1 MWHSCRQNEKMITG
15 MMSSYRKRAERRKAY
30 FAKRQ
35 GDPLQTVQ
43 LSGTSIKLYKDPV
56 QYYSAENEE
65 NLMPWQGQH
74 DNKIDR
80 FDARSMLDIIFE
92 YDSKT
97 LAPPTEEERELESL
111 LNYERYRCIID
122 NYSKEVS
129 EAECVEQINTQ
140 KYELPQY
147 QIVPP
152 QANEP
157 TKKKAT
163 GPYAAVGFSYENDE
177 SGGGGVTLDENEDD
191 DSDESENEYDPD
203 NISPVKVKE
212 INGFASR
219 YGIFDFYRLLEFE
232 LNEKEKRT
240 Y

>member
-15 MMSSYRKRAERRKAY
+15 MMHSFRKRAERRKAY

-43 LSGTSIKLYKDPV
+43 LSGTSVKLYKDPV

-92 YDSKT
+92 YDPKT
-97 LAPPTEEERELESL
+97 LAPPTDEERELESL

-122 NYSKEVS
+122 NYSKEGSFLNPFLNYLSFVC
-129 EAECVEQINTQ
+129 AEILITPYYFNTIY
-140 KYELPQY
+140 KL
-147 QIVPP
+147 I
-152 QANEP
+152 
-157 TKKKAT
+157 
-163 GPYAAVGFSYENDE
+163 
-177 SGGGGVTLDENEDD
+177 
-191 DSDESENEYDPD
+191 
-203 NISPVKVKE
+203 E
-212 INGFASR
+212 I
-219 YGIFDFYRLLEFE
+219 LLLYYFNTIY
-232 LNEKEKRT
+232 L
-240 Y
+240 